1 MGFNEKSSDH
11 SIKNS
16 TKALALNDPN
26 MSETDNFSDN
36 MDPSHNFHDEM
47 LEPNV
52 IIKEDQTDE
61 VLEPNVIIKEELNE
75 NDGGE
80 WNDNQD
86 YLDFYNA
93 GSYPY
98 YPADYT
104 SQSYE
109 TPTEQNFTGIFFL
122 IQWKN

>member
-1 MGFNEKSSDH
+1 MTQN
-11 SIKNS
+11 
-16 TKALALNDPN
+16 TL
-26 MSETDNFSDN
+26 MSEINNYSDN

-52 IIKEDQTDE
+52 IIKEDHTDE

-98 YPADYT
+98 YPANYT

-109 TPTEQNFTGIFFL
+109 SPTEQNFTGIVFL
-122 IQWKN
+122 TLSNARDFPCDFMPEGVLIT

>member
-16 TKALALNDPN
+16 LKVIAQNTPN
-26 MSETDNFSDN
+26 MSETDKFSDN
-36 MDPSHNFHDEM
+36 MDPSHNFLDEV

-75 NDGGE
+75 N
-80 WNDNQD
+80 
-86 YLDFYNA
+86 
-93 GSYPY
+93 
-98 YPADYT
+98 
-104 SQSYE
+104 
-109 TPTEQNFTGIFFL
+109 
-122 IQWKN
+122 